1 MAGLEP
7 RLPGHLRVLVHGAE
21 LRAEMVAPNGRE
33 LFLRTLRRRRGVLRR
48 PEYVG
53 YDEATPGVEERKGR
67 VEEELP
73 LMQVEDHFG
82 DPDTVERLGPGA
94 P

>member
-1 MAGLEP
+1 MAGSKP
-7 RLPGHLRVLVHGAE
+7 RLPGHLRVLVHGTE
-21 LRAEMVAPNGRE
+21 LWTEMIAPDGRK
-33 LFLRTLRRRRGVLRR
+33 LFLCTLRRRRGVVCR

-53 YDEATPGVEERKGR
+53 YDEATPGVEKRKGR

-73 LMQVEDHFG
+73 RMQVEDHLG
-82 DPDTVERLGPGA
+82 DPDAVERLP